1 MLPGALLRRVGEAY
15 CAGRVGAGTVE
26 LRSSMRGERRLGA
39 MGDGESRAKPSAPRI
54 STGSP
59 QRLLCGFTLVFVVQF
74 NVFVSSMHR

>member
-39 MGDGESRAKPSAPRI
+39 MGDGESRAKPSAPRKDGN
-54 STGSP
+54 SLSYL
-59 QRLLCGFTLVFVVQF
+59 RFTTETTLWV
-74 NVFVSSMHR
+74 HARIL